1 MFSEYKNPQDRSEEP
16 PEGEKQ
22 PSGEAP
28 ADPEVEGP
36 ERVDPATLPTDPL
49 GGKFL
54 DPSGR

>member
-1 MFSEYKNPQDRSEEP
+1 
-16 PEGEKQ
+16 
-22 PSGEAP
+22 
-28 ADPEVEGP
+28 VEGP